1 MSGSYDNIINLT
13 HPNSTKHPRMSIQS
27 RASIFSPFAA
37 LSGHAGA
44 IAETARLTER
54 RKELGEDIKVEL
66 DRRQVILLEH
76 IGEQPPITVTWFQP
90 DERKDGGVYVTATGR
105 LKKIDPVER
114 ILILLDGTKVQLEEV
129 VNLESDY
136 FQEIFQLED

>member
-1 MSGSYDNIINLT
+1 MSGSYDDIINLT

-76 IGEQPPITVTWFQP
+76 IGEAMKTIKCLQEYMELLLIQ
-90 DERKDGGVYVTATGR
+90 
-105 LKKIDPVER
+105 KK
-114 ILILLDGTKVQLEEV
+114 L
-129 VNLESDY
+129 
-136 FQEIFQLED
+136 